1 MDRSP
6 SGPSAGIARYLPR
19 WELEG
24 VTGAV
29 VAVDV
34 IRAFTTAACAFAA
47 GAREIW
53 LVADVDEALALA
65 ARHPGSV
72 VMGEERGLRPD
83 GFHLSNSPVAALEAD
98 LDGRVVVQR
107 TSAGTRGAVVAVD
120 AERLFVAS
128 LVCASATAAAV
139 EATGLGAPAYVLT
152 GWFQDDV
159 HHGDDD
165 RATAELIERVRT
177 GAPARADETAS
188 FVAGTR
194 EALRTLQLGDGHVH
208 PDDIV
213 VATDVDRFD
222 FAMEAERVDGGLRV
236 RTTRA

>member
-1 MDRSP
+1 MDHW
-6 SGPSAGIARYLPR
+6 PSAAAYLPR
-19 WELEG
+19 WELGG
-24 VTGAV
+24 VSGAV

-34 IRAFTTAACAFAA
+34 IRAFTTAACAFAS
-47 GAREIW
+47 GATEIW
-53 LVADVDEALALA
+53 LVAEVDEALALA
-65 ARHPGSV
+65 ARHPGAV

-83 GFHLSNSPVAALEAD
+83 GFRLSNSPVAALEAD
-98 LDGRVVVQR
+98 LAGRVVVQR
-107 TSAGTRGAVVAVD
+107 TSAGTRGALAAVD
-120 AERLFVAS
+120 ADRLFVAS

-139 EATGLGAPAYVLT
+139 EATGLGAPTYVLT

-177 GAPARADETAS
+177 GAPVRADETAA

-194 EALRTLQLGDGHVH
+194 EAWRTLALGDGHVH
-208 PDDIV
+208 PDDIA

-236 RTTRA
+236 RSTRA

>member
-1 MDRSP
+1 MSDP
-6 SGPSAGIARYLPR
+6 GPRFVPR
-19 WELEG
+19 WELGG
-24 VTGAV
+24 VTGTV

-47 GAREIW
+47 GASEIW

-65 ARHPGSV
+65 ARHPGAV
-72 VMGEERGLRPD
+72 VMGEDRGLRPE
-83 GFHLSNSPVAALEAD
+83 GFHLSNSPVAALHAD
-98 LDGRVVVQR
+98 LAGRVVVQR
-107 TSAGTRGAVVAVD
+107 TSAGTRGAVAAVD

-139 EATGLGAPAYVLT
+139 EATGLGAPTYVLT
-152 GWFQDDV
+152 GWFDDDV

-165 RATAELIERVRT
+165 RSTAELIERVRT
-177 GAPARADETAS
+177 GQPARAAETAA

-194 EALRTLQLGDGHVH
+194 EAVRTLALGDGHVH
-208 PDDIV
+208 PDDIA

-236 RTTRA
+236 RPTRARTGP

>member
-1 MDRSP
+1 MDRW
-6 SGPSAGIARYLPR
+6 PSAARYLPR
-19 WELEG
+19 WELDG
-24 VTGAV
+24 VTGTV
-29 VAVDV
+29 VAIDV

-53 LVADVDEALALA
+53 LVAEVDEALALA

-83 GFHLSNSPVAALEAD
+83 GFHLSNSPVAALAGD
-98 LDGRVVVQR
+98 LDGRIVVQR
-107 TSAGTRGAVVAVD
+107 TSAGTRGAIAAVD

-139 EATGLGAPAYVLT
+139 DAAGLGAPAYVLT

-159 HHGDDD
+159 HRGDDD
-165 RATAELIERVRT
+165 RATAALIERVRCRQ
-177 GAPARADETAS
+177 PAQAAETAA

-194 EALRTLQLGDGHVH
+194 EAIRTLQLGDGHVH
-208 PDDIV
+208 PDDIT

-236 RTTRA
+236 RAVRP